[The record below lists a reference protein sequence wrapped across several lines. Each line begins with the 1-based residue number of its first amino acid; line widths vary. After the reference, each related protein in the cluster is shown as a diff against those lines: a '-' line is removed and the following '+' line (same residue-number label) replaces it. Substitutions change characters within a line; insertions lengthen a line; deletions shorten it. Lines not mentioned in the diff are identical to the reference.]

1 MSSLIESIIKDL
13 SKTGLAG
20 LGVKSPFT
28 IPSGIVTT
36 VPSVIA
42 RIARDIPAIGIL
54 TTKTLSVE
62 ARAGYRE
69 PVIHEY
75 YPGCFVNAVG
85 LANPGARKFLE
96 AMLPQLPLHDN
107 KPLIVSIMGGDGAEF
122 LECALILDPIADAFE
137 LNLSC
142 PHVKEAGQSIGSDP
156 DTVRAIIRLLK
167 KHIQKPIIPK
177 LSPNLADIPG
187 MARLCE
193 EEGADALCL
202 INTVGPGVATD
213 TEGNPVLTNVAG
225 GVSGSGI
232 LPIGLK
238 AVREAALTVNIP
250 IIAAGGIASPEDV
263 RAYREVGASL
273 FSVGSALA
281 GMGTTQI
288 ADFFLDMADSLSQ
301 QPAQA
306 SAARCLAAS
315 TRTTYFKTYVAENIP
330 FGHELFK
337 LRLEKGPE
345 CPPGC
350 FFFLRL
356 PGVGEKPFSP
366 AQDLEPVFLVRIVGP
381 FTRALAQLK
390 PGDPI
395 YMRGPYGKG
404 FPEPQ
409 PGRPLILV
417 SGGTGAAP
425 IMLAAARWP
434 AAVSRAFFGFSDH
447 VSESFQDEILT
458 TVPSACIAI
467 DPRGQ
472 IGEVVRL
479 LADDMAMQSAIY
491 KECQAFICGP
501 GPMMDA
507 VIALMVE
514 KTPKERLFMARED
527 IMRCGIGLCGSCG
540 TKSGLRSCID
550 GPVMP
555 PE

>member
-1 MSSLIESIIKDL
+1 MESIIKDL

-42 RIARDIPAIGIL
+42 RIARDIPAIGFL

-96 AMLPQLPLHDN
+96 AMLPLLPLHDN
-107 KPLIVSIMGGDGAEF
+107 KPLIVSIMGGDDAEF

-156 DTVRAIIRLLK
+156 DTVRTIIRLLK

-213 TEGNPVLTNVAG
+213 TEGNPVLTNIAG

-238 AVREAALTVNIP
+238 AVREAALMVNIP

-281 GMGTTQI
+281 GMGSTQI
-288 ADFFLDMADSLSQ
+288 ADFFRDLVDSLEQ

-315 TRTTYFKTYVAENIP
+315 TRTSYFKTYVAEN
-330 FGHELFK
+330 
-337 LRLEKGPE
+337 
-345 CPPGC
+345 
-350 FFFLRL
+350 
-356 PGVGEKPFSP
+356 
-366 AQDLEPVFLVRIVGP
+366 
-381 FTRALAQLK
+381 TRFRTRTLQ
-390 PGDPI
+390 
-395 YMRGPYGKG
+395 
-404 FPEPQ
+404 
-409 PGRPLILV
+409 
-417 SGGTGAAP
+417 AAP
-425 IMLAAARWP
+425 R
-434 AAVSRAFFGFSDH
+434 
-447 VSESFQDEILT
+447 Q
-458 TVPSACIAI
+458 
-467 DPRGQ
+467 
-472 IGEVVRL
+472 
-479 LADDMAMQSAIY
+479 
-491 KECQAFICGP
+491 
-501 GPMMDA
+501 
-507 VIALMVE
+507 
-514 KTPKERLFMARED
+514 
-527 IMRCGIGLCGSCG
+527 G
-540 TKSGLRSCID
+540 T
-550 GPVMP
+550 
-555 PE
+555 